1 MDEIKSLL
9 NSMQLAVDEREKH
22 IKSLEEKNKRLSIE
36 IERMVKEKNI
46 HQNQFIECHK
56 RLNDSNDLVRK
67 LENIINPLQSEE
79 EIIED
84 GDFPD
89 DLSTSSSDSSSCP
102 LFLESDSSV
111 ALSNFQSSIYKL

>member
-67 LENIINPLQSEE
+67 LENIINPLEPAEE
-79 EIIED
+79 TLIED

-89 DLSTSSSDSSSCP
+89 DLTTSSSDSSSFSVP
-102 LFLESDSSV
+102 PSS
-111 ALSNFQSSIYKL
+111 FQSLIFKL

>member
-22 IKSLEEKNKRLSIE
+22 IKSLEEKNKRLSME
-36 IERMVKEKNI
+36 NERMVKEKNI

-67 LENIINPLQSEE
+67 LENIINPLEPAEE
-79 EIIED
+79 TLIED

-89 DLSTSSSDSSSCP
+89 DLTTSSSDSSSFSVP
-102 LFLESDSSV
+102 PSS
-111 ALSNFQSSIYKL
+111 FQSLIFKL